1 MNRFAAVCVRW
12 SLEAAGISDIL
23 TKSLGSNNPHNM
35 VRATMA
41 GLRQMQT
48 AEQVA
53 KRRGISVKK
62 MFGIQGE
69 EA

>member
-1 MNRFAAVCVRW
+1 
-12 SLEAAGISDIL
+12 
-23 TKSLGSNNPHNM
+23 M